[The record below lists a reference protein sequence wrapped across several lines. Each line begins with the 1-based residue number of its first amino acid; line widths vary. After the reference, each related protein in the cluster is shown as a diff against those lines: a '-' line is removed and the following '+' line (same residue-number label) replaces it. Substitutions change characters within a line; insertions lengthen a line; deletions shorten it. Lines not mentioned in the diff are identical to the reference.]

1 MWLFNLD
8 SNSTCPD
15 LLLEKMDAPGYIES
29 EFDVPTPYDIMYKLK
44 LKGVPILKKM
54 RQNTS
59 ALIADENVDS
69 IKEQLLKI

>member
-8 SNSTCPD
+8 SNSTWPD

-29 EFDVPTPYDIMYKLK
+29 EFDIPTPYDIMYKLK
-44 LKGVPILKKM
+44 LRGDSILKKM
-54 RQNTS
+54 RQNTT
-59 ALIADENVDS
+59 ALIADGNVDS